1 MPRTKPPFRADMV
14 GSLLRTQPLKHA
26 RAQHEA
32 GAINADQLR
41 TVEDQEIR
49 ALVRKQEDIGLQAVT
64 DGEFRRAFWHFDFL
78 EELDGVTGTWG
89 EPGAGGVAFQGAHT
103 KPKVLN
109 VTGKLGFP
117 AAHPM
122 VEHFRFLKA
131 NTDRVA
137 KMTIPSPS
145 MLHYRGGR
153 KMIDASV
160 YPDMEGFYA
169 DLGSAYAGAVQTF
182 ADAGCRYLQLDDVSF
197 AYFCDPNQ
205 RQMLKDRGDD
215 PDKQPGIYADMI
227 NKAVASRPSDMTVTM
242 HMCRGNFRSTF
253 IASGGYE
260 PIAEILFN
268 GVNIDGYFMEWD
280 TDRAGGFEP
289 LRFLPKGK
297 QVVLGLVTSKT
308 GTLEKK
314 DDIKRR
320 IDEAAKYCD
329 LDQLCL
335 SPQCGFAST
344 EEGNILA
351 EEEQWA
357 KLRMIVEIAREVWG

>member
-1 MPRTKPPFRADMV
+1 
-14 GSLLRTQPLKHA
+14 
-26 RAQHEA
+26 
-32 GAINADQLR
+32 
-41 TVEDQEIR
+41 
-49 ALVRKQEDIGLQAVT
+49 
-64 DGEFRRAFWHFDFL
+64 
-78 EELDGVTGTWG
+78 
-89 EPGAGGVAFQGAHT
+89 
-103 KPKVLN
+103 
-109 VTGKLGFP
+109 
-117 AAHPM
+117 
-122 VEHFRFLKA
+122 
-131 NTDRVA
+131 
-137 KMTIPSPS
+137 MTIPSPS

-153 KMIDASV
+153 KMIDETV
-160 YPDMEGFYA
+160 YPDMEGFYE
-169 DLGSAYAGAVQTF
+169 DLGGAYAGAVGAF

-197 AYFCDPNQ
+197 AYLCDPNQ

-215 PDKQPGIYADMI
+215 PEKQPGIYAGMI
-227 NKAVASRPSDMTVTM
+227 NKAVAGRPADMAITM

-260 PIAEILFN
+260 PVADILFN
-268 GVNIDGYFMEWD
+268 TIDIDGYFMEWD

-297 QVVLGLVTSKT
+297 AVVLGLVTSKT

-329 LDQLCL
+329 INQLCL

-344 EEGNILA
+344 EEGNVLA

-357 KLRMIVEIAREVWG
+357 KLRMIVEIAEEVWG